1 MREEQNK
8 SHVER
13 VRLIGPRRSK
23 SYARENRHSAHRI
36 SIAGPI
42 EHVAVEQLRLPPR
55 SLKNHPQEQIEL
67 IKQSYKAFGFVSPI
81 VADDNDFVRAGV
93 ARLMAAKELGL
104 THVPV
109 VRLKN
114 LSEAKLRA
122 FQAADNKLAER
133 SRWNR
138 KSLALELPELRDLLV
153 VEGLDIA
160 ITGFEPAEIDQLTL
174 DFEKD
179 SSEPADD
186 YDENYLS
193 EIAVSRL
200 GDSWKLGSHRLHC
213 ADSRDAE
220 TLGELMSNRRAD
232 MAFLDPP
239 YNVKVKDVVGRG
251 RTKHDEFAMASGE
264 MSPQEFTS
272 FLEDA
277 LGAATGVSRDGAVH
291 YVCMDWRH
299 LGELFAAGKEVYG
312 AFLNLAVWV
321 KSNAGQGSFY
331 RSQHEHIGV
340 FRVGKARHLNNV
352 QLGRHGR
359 SRSNVWQYQGAN
371 TFRPGRMDDLR
382 AHPTV
387 KPVALVCDAIRDST
401 RRGDTVLDTFC
412 GSGTTL
418 LACERVGRRG
428 IGVEIEPRYVDL
440 AIRRWQEFSGRD
452 AIHVK
457 TGRQFNEVA
466 ARRAQRKLEAAA

>member
-1 MREEQNK
+1 VAEDCSKNR
-8 SHVER
+8 VER
-13 VRLIGPRRSK
+13 VRLVGLPPSK
-23 SYARENRHSAHRI
+23 PSSRQQGHNAQRI
-36 SIAGPI
+36 KLAGPL
-42 EHVAVEQLRLPPR
+42 EHLPIEQLKLPPR
-55 SLKNHPQEQIEL
+55 ALKNHPQEQIDL
-67 IKQSYKAFGFVSPI
+67 IKQSYKTFGFVSPI
-81 VADDNDFVRAGV
+81 VADDNDIVRAGV
-93 ARLMAAKELGL
+93 ARLIAAKVSGL

-138 KSLALELPELRDLLV
+138 KLLALELPELRDLLV

-186 YDENYLS
+186 YDEKYLS
-193 EIAVSRL
+193 DIAVSRL
-200 GDSWKLGSHRLHC
+200 GDTWKLGSHRLHC
-213 ADSRDAE
+213 ADSRDSE
-220 TLGELMSNRRAD
+220 TLSELMGARRAD

-264 MSPQEFTS
+264 MSPQEFTN
-272 FLEDA
+272 FLGDT
-277 LGAATGVSRDGAVH
+277 LGAAADVSRDGAVH

-428 IGVEIEPRYVDL
+428 IGVEIEPRFVDL

-457 TGRQFNEVA
+457 TGRRFNEVA